1 MNPRLLIP
9 LAAALCLLLSTAAV
23 ADKLDDIIASGKLR
37 CAVVLDFPP
46 MGSRDANN
54 NPEGYDVDTCNDLAK
69 ALGVKAEIVETPFPD
84 RIPALVSNRAD
95 VGVASTSDTLQ
106 RAKTIGF
113 SIPYFAFKMV
123 VLTKKGTNISSYNSL
138 KGRKTGSVT
147 GTFEAI
153 ALEKDVKKWND
164 PKGSFRA
171 YQTQADVFLALAQG
185 QIEATV
191 VTSTVAAATVK
202 AGKYKD
208 LQMGGDAPYDI
219 DYVGLI
225 ALRQEYGLLN
235 YLNLFVH
242 LQTRTGRAQE
252 LNAKWIGGTMPDLTV
267 KGVYR

>member
-1 MNPRLLIP
+1 MISRPGLFFAMLV
-9 LAAALCLLLSTAAV
+9 SMAV
-23 ADKLDDIIASGKLR
+23 VMPAQADKLDDIIASGKLR

-46 MGSRDANN
+46 MGSRDASNT
-54 NPEGYDVDTCNDLAK
+54 PIGYDVDTCSDLAA
-69 ALGVKAEIVETPFPD
+69 ALGVKPEYVETPFPD
-84 RIPALVSNRAD
+84 RIPALTSGRAD
-95 VGVASTSDTLQ
+95 VGVASTSDTLT
-106 RAKTIGF
+106 RAQTIGF

-123 VLTKKGTNISSYNSL
+123 VLTKKGIGINTYASL
-138 KGRKTGSVT
+138 KGRKTGSVS

-202 AGKYKD
+202 SDKFKGLEVGK
-208 LQMGGDAPYDI
+208 DAPYDI

-252 LNAKWIGGTMPDLTV
+252 LYQKWVGGTMPDLTV
-267 KGVYR
+267 KGIYR